1 MFHDFLDRL
10 YEDIGTKIKNLAKWM
25 FLIEA
30 VSAILT
36 GLFFI
41 FSDED
46 TIIYG
51 LLTILFG
58 PVAAW
63 ISTWLLYAFG
73 DLVENSQAT
82 VSGLH
87 KISKNLAHTE
97 PRTKQ
102 DRSAPIKQEAE
113 AKAAQVMRAH
123 TQYSMKADA
132 QVVKAP
138 APQSA
143 KPEAQLPTPAKTEA
157 TVSPLP
163 KAPKATPAEKT
174 LAEKL
179 SYALSYQTDDGMI
192 NYLKRIDDETVARIL
207 EEPPH
212 VIRGLV
218 EDALKRL

>member
-30 VSAILT
+30 ISAILA

-82 VSGLH
+82 VTGLH
-87 KISKNLAHTE
+87 KISKN
-97 PRTKQ
+97 
-102 DRSAPIKQEAE
+102 RSNCF
-113 AKAAQVMRAH
+113 AAA
-123 TQYSMKADA
+123 
-132 QVVKAP
+132 
-138 APQSA
+138 
-143 KPEAQLPTPAKTEA
+143 
-157 TVSPLP
+157 
-163 KAPKATPAEKT
+163 
-174 LAEKL
+174 
-179 SYALSYQTDDGMI
+179 
-192 NYLKRIDDETVARIL
+192 
-207 EEPPH
+207 
-212 VIRGLV
+212 
-218 EDALKRL
+218 